1 MLLILERMVPGS
13 LNKENRMDKATLD
26 QLYIQKGKIVTN
38 IEILQQNLK
47 TVNQQIYQLI
57 SKDNSKEEDDGP
69 SDS

>member
-13 LNKENRMDKATLD
+13 LNKENRMDKVTLD